1 MAKKATTKGAEKPAN
16 ADYLMNGG
24 RTHSGQAFT
33 VDGYAVPL
41 EGEPPIATS
50 HGWGNLG
57 WMYAPSLGG
66 N

>member
-1 MAKKATTKGAEKPAN
+1 MAKKTTPTGVKRPAN
-16 ADYLMNGG
+16 ADYVMNA

-33 VDGYAVPL
+33 VDGYPAPL
-41 EGEPPIATS
+41 QGEPPIATS

-57 WMYAPSLGG
+57 WLYAPRLGG

>member
-1 MAKKATTKGAEKPAN
+1 MAKKTRTATEKPAARDYVMN
-16 ADYLMNGG
+16 A

-33 VDGYAVPL
+33 VDGYPAPL

-57 WMYAPSLGG
+57 WLYAPSLGG